1 MKRIASIL
9 LFISVFLGCYAQENT
24 FRFGYL
30 SYDEVL
36 QAMPDYTMVQQKMD
50 AMRQQFQAETAPFG
64 ARLQSTRK
72 EAYLPSGSTSQW
84 STITTMPCQYSPTS
98 TW

>member
-24 FRFGYL
+24 FHFGYL
-30 SYDEVL
+30 SYNEVL

-50 AMRQQFQAETAPFG
+50 AMRQQFQAETLRVEDEFNLKYEEFLDGQRDFP
-64 ARLQSTRK
+64 
-72 EAYLPSGSTSQW
+72 
-84 STITTMPCQYSPTS
+84 
-98 TW
+98 